1 MPNVSTTYPVFS
13 PVTPEDAFQLPEPS
27 GAYPYPVNAIGAAVA
42 RARGITGCVRTML
55 CSGDASEVD
64 ADVIDALWAV
74 SGLLDQIEKLSE
86 FSNACARMGDGSH
99 A

>member
-1 MPNVSTTYPVFS
+1 MPNVSTTYPAFS
-13 PVTPEDAFQLPEPS
+13 PVTPEDAFQLPAPS
-27 GAYPYPVNAIGAAVA
+27 GAYLPPVNAIGAAVA

-55 CSGDASEVD
+55 CSCDEFEVD
-64 ADVIDALWAV
+64 SDVIDALWAV

-86 FSNACARMGDGSH
+86 FSNACARMGGSNH